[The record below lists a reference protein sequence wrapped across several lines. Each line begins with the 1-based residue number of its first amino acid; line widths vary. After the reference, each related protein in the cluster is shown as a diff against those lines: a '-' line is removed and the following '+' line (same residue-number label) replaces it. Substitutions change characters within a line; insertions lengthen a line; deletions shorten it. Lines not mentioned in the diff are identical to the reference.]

1 MRSHTLGKHGIQITN
16 YKDIHGPFEIIETVF
31 HKCYLCGKL
40 VLLDSDALGGHIK
53 GTHKMK
59 EKDYK
64 EKYCNYASVPRN
76 NSKVETETADILEGN
91 AEPFVATGA
100 VKKKMGISKRQ
111 KIGKLKKK
119 KAVFNPFTDI
129 EYGCNLRDCDECG
142 RSSLVVELT
151 NVNMDRYN
159 SEEGTSYNIFK
170 EVNGKE
176 KKEELRK
183 LFKME
188 ENMDVGIQEYDNK
201 MEPDYTDIIDIVKKP
216 VYGDFVKSLKMK
228 DDDDTSELDDE
239 HFDTENKEFE
249 KENSSTVLP
258 GVKKLLFKDEGD
270 ISADM
275 SNMSMEEALLSEETV
290 ISENE
295 ESSDDFVLEESVE
308 VDPSPKRIPLY
319 TKRMPLVL
327 ESLKQH
333 KHIIS
338 DFESSLDTSCDTQTS
353 FTDSL
358 DSSQDESVLDERG
371 ENVGELENVLFQDDD
386 DRKDD
391 TREEEGV
398 TEDEEISEEEP
409 EEQERSYSEILE
421 DLDVLFTTF

>member
-1 MRSHTLGKHGIQITN
+1 M
-16 YKDIHGPFEIIETVF
+16 
-31 HKCYLCGKL
+31 
-40 VLLDSDALGGHIK
+40 DSDALGGHIK

-76 NSKVETETADILEGN
+76 SSKVDTEIVNIPRVNT
-91 AEPFVATGA
+91 EPFAASGA
-100 VKKKMGISKRQ
+100 VSKKMEIRKKKKIS
-111 KIGKLKKK
+111 KLKKK
-119 KAVFNPFTDI
+119 KEIFNPFTDI
-129 EYGCNLRDCDECG
+129 EYGCNLKDCDECG

-151 NVNMDRYN
+151 NVNKDKN
-159 SEEGTSYNIFK
+159 KTEEGAYSNIFHDDI
-170 EVNGKE
+170 E
-176 KKEELRK
+176 KDKNDDLGK

-188 ENMDVGIQEYDNK
+188 ENMDVGIQEYSKK
-201 MEPDYTDIIDIVKKP
+201 MESNYTDIVDIFKKP
-216 VYGDFVKSLKMK
+216 VNGDFVKFLEMK

-239 HFDTENKEFE
+239 HFDVDSKVFE
-249 KENSSTVLP
+249 KEKTSTDLP

-270 ISADM
+270 ISADL

-295 ESSDDFVLEESVE
+295 ESSDDFVLEETDDVG
-308 VDPSPKRIPLY
+308 PSPKRTPLY
-319 TKRMPLVL
+319 TKKMPLVL

-333 KHIIS
+333 KYIIS

-353 FTDSL
+353 NTDSL
-358 DSSQDESVLDERG
+358 DSSQESVLDERE

-398 TEDEEISEEEP
+398 TEDEEISEVEL